1 MALVGILTAIDSIE
15 SALTKQFT
23 FMGANTFTIENR
35 SMNIQVGNTRYRKK
49 NHSHIS
55 VREAEAFKEEFEF
68 PGLVSIQV
76 WASGLGTVKYKSQKS
91 DPNIRVVGGD
101 ENYLATSG
109 YEIET
114 GRNFTPGEI
123 LMNKHYTVI
132 GAEMVGVL
140 FKNNEDPLDKVIT
153 VGNGKFRVIG
163 VLKAKGMSFGGMD
176 KVVILPYTN
185 VRQYYSRPNMSYN
198 ILVMPHEATLMEMSV
213 SEAEGVFRRVR
224 GLDATD
230 ESDFNITKSD
240 NLINILL
247 ENLKYV
253 TLAATLIGIIT
264 LLGAAVGL
272 MNIMLVSVTERT
284 HEIGTR
290 KAIGAKRGTI
300 RSQFLFETIVIGQL
314 GGALGIVLG
323 ILVGNVISLA
333 IKSPFVV
340 PWAWIFGG
348 VAVCFFV
355 GILSGLLP
363 AIKAARLDPIEA
375 LRHE

>member
-1 MALVGILTAIDSIE
+1 
-15 SALTKQFT
+15 
-23 FMGANTFTIENR
+23 
-35 SMNIQVGNTRYRKK
+35 
-49 NHSHIS
+49 
-55 VREAEAFKEEFEF
+55 
-68 PGLVSIQV
+68 
-76 WASGLGTVKYKSQKS
+76 
-91 DPNIRVVGGD
+91 
-101 ENYLATSG
+101 
-109 YEIET
+109 
-114 GRNFTPGEI
+114 
-123 LMNKHYTVI
+123 VI
-132 GAEMVGVL
+132 GADMVNVL
-140 FKNNEDPLDKVIT
+140 FKGNEDPIDKIIT

-176 KVVILPYTN
+176 KVVVLPYTN

-198 ILVMPHEATLMEMSV
+198 ILVMPHEANLMDMSV
-213 SEAEGVFRRVR
+213 SEAEGVFRKIR
-224 GLDATD
+224 GLNAMD

-240 NLINILL
+240 NLIKILL

-253 TLAATLIGIIT
+253 TLAATLIGVIT
-264 LLGAAVGL
+264 LFGAAVGL

-333 IKSPFVV
+333 IKSPFIV

-348 VAVCFFV
+348 VAVCFV
-355 GILSGLLP
+355 VAIVSGLFP
-363 AIKAARLDPIEA
+363 AIKASRLDPIAA
-375 LRHE
+375 LRYE